1 MKKIICLIVVLVN
14 IFSMIVSASAIQL
27 SETAKNDLYNYGI
40 MIGDQNGD
48 LRLEDNITRAEFC
61 KMICVTLGFKN
72 TATIQHTVVEDF
84 YDVDT
89 EHWAYHYIQTAR
101 GLALV
106 EGVGNGYFNPNENIT
121 VQDTVKIIV
130 TALGYKPK
138 AEKEGYPIGYI
149 NVSEEI
155 GLINENDF
163 DLTDYATREEV
174 AYLISTCLDIPLLQ
188 QTSFGKD
195 PDYTIMDGTNN
206 VPLITLRKNIT
217 NTNIDTESDNK
228 KETEN
233 TVPHFNGP
241 EYTGRIVK
249 ISNLKKVGNNYHF
262 NNSLDTK
269 DNSTYII
276 TENTFVYLSVNTL
289 DLANIKNDMY
299 MQCWYYT
306 EDTNNI
312 ELLKIELMKEKP
324 SGI

>member
-27 SETAKNDLYNYGI
+27 SETAKSDLYNYGI
-40 MIGDQNGD
+40 MVGDQNGN

-61 KMICVTLGFKN
+61 KMICVTLNYKD
-72 TATIQHTVVEDF
+72 IQLSVMEDF

-89 EHWAYHYIQTAR
+89 EHWAYHYIQMAK

-149 NVSEEI
+149 NVAEEI
-155 GLINENDF
+155 GLINKNDF

-188 QTSFGKD
+188 QTSFGKE

-206 VPLITLRKNIT
+206 VPLITLRKNIINI
-217 NTNIDTESDNK
+217 NTDTEK
-228 KETEN
+228 
-233 TVPHFNGP
+233 
-241 EYTGRIVK
+241 
-249 ISNLKKVGNNYHF
+249 
-262 NNSLDTK
+262 
-269 DNSTYII
+269 
-276 TENTFVYLSVNTL
+276 
-289 DLANIKNDMY
+289 
-299 MQCWYYT
+299 
-306 EDTNNI
+306 
-312 ELLKIELMKEKP
+312 
-324 SGI
+324 